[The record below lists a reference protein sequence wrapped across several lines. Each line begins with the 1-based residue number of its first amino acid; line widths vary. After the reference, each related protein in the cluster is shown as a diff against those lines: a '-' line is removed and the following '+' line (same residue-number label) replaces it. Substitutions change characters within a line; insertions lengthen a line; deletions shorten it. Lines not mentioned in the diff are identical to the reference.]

1 MNILRFIEQ
10 FPTEQSYRNDF
21 KEKREKEDVYCKKCK
36 SKDHYWSSS
45 KEQWQCKNCKFRT
58 TLRSGTIMEHSNLPF
73 RIWYIAMAFM
83 SFTKKGISAKEM
95 QRQLN
100 HSRYNTICSLM
111 HRIRNA
117 MGK

>member
-73 RIWYIAMAFM
+73 R
-83 SFTKKGISAKEM
+83 
-95 QRQLN
+95 
-100 HSRYNTICSLM
+100 
-111 HRIRNA
+111 
-117 MGK
+117 